1 MNLKHI
7 LVVAA
12 LTLVMPAM
20 SLAHDEEKGPNGGP
34 VVDAAGHHVEF
45 VNEGADLSFF
55 LSDEGGKPIASKGAK
70 ARAVI
75 QDQGK
80 TQTVPLTNSD
90 PNKLIGNLSQ
100 PLKAGTRVVLSATM
114 ADGHSIQAR
123 FVKN

>member
-1 MNLKHI
+1 MKLKHI
-7 LVVAA
+7 LVAAA
-12 LTLVMPAM
+12 LTLIMPGM
-20 SLAHDEEKGPNGGP
+20 LLAHDEEKGPNGGP

-100 PLKAGTRVVLSATM
+100 PLKAGTRVVFSATM

>member
-55 LSDEGGKPIASKGAK
+55 LSDEGGKPIASQGAK
-70 ARAVI
+70 GRALI

-80 TQTVPLTNSD
+80 TQTVALTITD
-90 PNKLIGNLSQ
+90 PNKLTGSLPQ
-100 PLKAGTRVVLSATM
+100 PLEAGARVVLFATM
-114 ADGHSIQAR
+114 ADGYWIEAW
-123 FVKN
+123 FVTS

>member
-1 MNLKHI
+1 
-7 LVVAA
+7 
-12 LTLVMPAM
+12 M
-20 SLAHDEEKGPNGGP
+20 SLAHDEEKGPGGP